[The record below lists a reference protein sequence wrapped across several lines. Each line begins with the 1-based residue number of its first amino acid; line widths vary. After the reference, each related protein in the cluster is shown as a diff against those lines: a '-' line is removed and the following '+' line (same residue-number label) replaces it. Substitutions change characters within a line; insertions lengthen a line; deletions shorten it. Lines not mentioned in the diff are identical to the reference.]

1 MAYNVISIGTYWDF
15 ERAYCFLLRVPRN
28 YSLLNITLS
37 YRPTKRLRFV
47 RQGLSYAILFQ
58 NYVVSVEE

>member
-1 MAYNVISIGTYWDF
+1 VAYHVISTGTYWDF

-28 YSLLNITLS
+28 DSLLNITS

-47 RQGLSYAILFQ
+47 RQGLNYAILFQ